1 MIPRQTE
8 ADILRLFHGERWK
21 VGTIARQLGVHHT
34 TVQRVLAQAG
44 IPSQRLLS
52 RPTMADPFVPFIV
65 ETLEKYPTLR
75 ATRLYDMVR
84 ERGYPGKPDHFRSV
98 VARYRPRPAP
108 QAYLRLRTLPGE
120 QAQVDWGHFGKVAVG
135 RARRQLMGFVMV
147 LSYSRQIFLRFFY
160 GAKMACFLR
169 GHVGAFES
177 FGGVPRVLLYDNL
190 RSAVAERVGDAIRF
204 HPTLLDLAAHYRYEP
219 RPVAV
224 ARGNEKGRVERAIRF
239 IRDRFF
245 AAREFGDL
253 ADLNAQAEHWAA
265 TTAAQRPC
273 PEQSE
278 RTVAEVFAEERA
290 LLRELPADPFPAEDH
305 AQVHVG
311 RTPYVRFDLNDYSV
325 PHTLVRR
332 TLAVHATLETVR
344 VLDADRVIATH
355 PRCWDKGEQ
364 VENPEHIEALV
375 ECKRASRKHRGI
387 DRLHHATTH
396 GQALMRLL
404 AERGHNLGSATR
416 QLLGLLDRFGTEA
429 LDSAILEA
437 IEGNS
442 PNPASVRQILDQRH
456 TARGLP
462 PPIAVTV
469 PDDPRLT
476 QIAVRPHSLATYDSL
491 ADSEDNESNQNTTP
505 PTDRNQGRCHCLAD
519 RNQGRFHRT
528 ADQQG

>member
-1 MIPRQTE
+1 MISREIE
-8 ADILRLFHGERWK
+8 ADILRLFHGEGWK
-21 VGTIARQLGVHHT
+21 VGTIARQLAVHHT

-44 IPSQRLLS
+44 IPRERILS
-52 RPTMADPFVPFIV
+52 RPCIADPFVPFIV

-84 ERGYPGKPDHFRSV
+84 ERGYPGRPDHFRAV
-98 VARYRPRPAP
+98 VSRYRPKPSP
-108 QAYLRLRTLPGE
+108 EAYLRLRTLPGE
-120 QAQVDWGHFGKVAVG
+120 QAQVDWGHFGKVEVG
-135 RARRQLMGFVMV
+135 RARRQLMGFVVV

-190 RSAVAERVGDAIRF
+190 RSAVLERVGDAIRF

-245 AAREFGDL
+245 AAREFRDL
-253 ADLNAQAEHWAA
+253 GDLNAQAEHWAA
-265 TTAAQRPC
+265 TTAAERPC
-273 PEQSE
+273 PEDRE
-278 RTVAEVFAEERA
+278 RTVAEVYAEEQAR
-290 LLRELPADPFPAEDH
+290 LRELPADPYPAEDH
-305 AQVHVG
+305 VEAHVG

-332 TLAVHATLETVR
+332 TLSVHATLETVR
-344 VLDADRVIATH
+344 VLDADLVVATH
-355 PRCWDKGEQ
+355 PRSWDKGEQ
-364 VENPEHIEALV
+364 VENPAHIQDLIEWKQA
-375 ECKRASRKHRGI
+375 ARKHRGI

-416 QLLGLLDRFGTEA
+416 QLLVLLDRFGAEP

-437 IEGNS
+437 IQGNS
-442 PNPASVRQILDQRH
+442 PDSASVRQILDQRH
-456 TARGLP
+456 TALGKP

-469 PDDPRLT
+469 PDDPRLN
-476 QIAVRPHSLATYDSL
+476 QIAVRPHSLASYDSL
-491 ADSEDNESNQNTTP
+491 TDGGNEAHQDGTSPTKASDAAAASPTKKDEDH
-505 PTDRNQGRCHCLAD
+505 G
-519 RNQGRFHRT
+519 
-528 ADQQG
+528 